1 MRILHLAMHEDTGAG
16 RAAMRLHE
24 GLLQLKEDSLV
35 LTGRKT
41 SNLKSVYRP
50 SFLNSTLK
58 ETQFIVVNKV
68 VSRKL
73 NAKSGVF
80 STNVTPSR
88 LLKQIKALK
97 PDVINLHWV
106 GWEFIRIE
114 DLKKLGVPIVWTLQ
128 DMWPF
133 TGGCHYAQTCD
144 RYTQSCGHCPELN
157 SHQQRDLSNW
167 VWQRKAKAWKN
178 LDLTIAAPSQWIAD
192 CAQKS
197 SLFKTLQVEVIPF
210 CLNTQKYRPISQK
223 TARDAL
229 NLPENKLLILFGALR
244 ATDDYRK
251 GFHLLQAAIQELNL
265 SGWGTKAEIAVFGS
279 PEPENP
285 IDLGFKIHYLDH
297 LSDDLSLALVYSA
310 ADVMIVPSL
319 QESFGQTASESLA
332 CGTPVV
338 AFRATGLKDIIDHQ
352 VNGYLV
358 EPYQI
363 DDLARGIAWVLED
376 TDRRQRLRQNA
387 REKAETS
394 FSLNLQAQ
402 QYVALYSKLLER
414 NLTKK

>member
-73 NAKSGVF
+73 NAESAVF
-80 STNVTPSR
+80 STNVTPSK
-88 LLKQIKALK
+88 LLKQIKAMN

-133 TGGCHYAQTCD
+133 TGGCHYSQTCD
-144 RYTQSCGHCPELN
+144 RYTQSCGNCPELT
-157 SHQQRDLSNW
+157 SHKQRDLSNW

-197 SLFKTLQVEVIPF
+197 SLFRDLQVEVIPF

-229 NLPENKLLILFGALR
+229 NLPDDKLLILFGALR

-338 AFRATGLKDIIDHQ
+338 AFNATGLKDILDHRI
-352 VNGYLV
+352 NGYLV
-358 EPYQI
+358 EPYQV

-376 TDRRQRLRQNA
+376 PERRQLLRQNA
-387 REKAETS
+387 RKKAETS

-402 QYVALYSKLLER
+402 QYTTLYSTLLER